1 MVAAAGIT
9 AGITAETVV
18 ETIAAT
24 VAGTT
29 AKETTAAVAAAAPAG
44 NPAEIRTAVA
54 AVTPMKA
61 ADAHRRARQSKTGM
75 RIAVAI

>member
-9 AGITAETVV
+9 VETAVETTA

-24 VAGTT
+24 VVGTIV
-29 AKETTAAVAAAAPAG
+29 KETTAAVAVAIPAG
-44 NPAEIRTAVA
+44 NPAEIRTVVA

-61 ADAHRRARQSKTGM
+61 ADVRRRARQQKTGM

>member
-9 AGITAETVV
+9 AETAVETIVATVV
-18 ETIAAT
+18 GTTEKETIAA
-24 VAGTT
+24 
-29 AKETTAAVAAAAPAG
+29 AAVAIPAG
-44 NPAEIRTAVA
+44 NPAETKTAVA

-61 ADAHRRARQSKTGM
+61 ADAHRRVRQPKTGM

>member
-24 VAGTT
+24 VAG
-29 AKETTAAVAAAAPAG
+29 TTAAVAAAAPAG

-61 ADAHRRARQSKTGM
+61 ADAHRRARQPKTGM

>member
-9 AGITAETVV
+9 VETAVETTS

-54 AVTPMKA
+54 AVTPMQA
-61 ADAHRRARQSKTGM
+61 ADAHRRARQPKTGM

>member
-9 AGITAETVV
+9 AETAV

-29 AKETTAAVAAAAPAG
+29 AKETTAAV
-44 NPAEIRTAVA
+44 
-54 AVTPMKA
+54 TPMKA
-61 ADAHRRARQSKTGM
+61 ADAHRRARQPKTGM

>member
-9 AGITAETVV
+9 AETAV

-24 VAGTT
+24 VSGTT
-29 AKETTAAVAAAAPAG
+29 AKEAT
-44 NPAEIRTAVA
+44 A

-61 ADAHRRARQSKTGM
+61 ADAHRRARQPKTGM